1 MLVCAPREAPKHCD
15 RLIVLDTGP
24 EVLVG
29 STRLKA
35 GSATKLALNAITT
48 ATFVHLG
55 KTHGAFMVDL
65 AATNDKLV
73 DRAARTLLRFCPGLS
88 RADALAAL
96 DQAGMRLKTAIA
108 MQRLGIA
115 RAQAEERLSAANGS
129 LRALIG

>member
-1 MLVCAPREAPKHCD
+1 
-15 RLIVLDTGP
+15 VLDTGP
-24 EVLVG
+24 EILSG

-48 ATFVHLG
+48 ATFVRLG

-73 DRAARTLLRFCPGLS
+73 DRAARILMRFCPALD
-88 RADALAAL
+88 RPAALAAL
-96 DQAGMRLKTAIA
+96 QAADMKLKQAIV
-108 MQRLGIA
+108 MQRLGLDL
-115 RAQAEERLSAANGS
+115 AQARERLHDVHGS